1 MENEVKLVAGAMVTL
16 SLATAAMIVV
26 PFLQLKDEPA
36 PPALKPYT
44 SQELRGRAVY
54 IANGCIA
61 CHTQQPSTTG
71 AGIADAQRGWG
82 RASVAADYHYDQ
94 PPLLGT
100 MRTGPD
106 LFNIGVRQPSADWHL
121 GHLFQPRAYV
131 PGSNMP
137 AYRFLF
143 EIKNEQ
149 TLAKG
154 ERVVTLPPGTVG
166 FTDVVVARPEALDLV
181 AYLQSLQRV
190 YPVLTPAQA
199 EAATER
205 LPAARQGSAL
215 PGDTTATDSTDV
227 PPGPRDAAAPA
238 NP

>member
-1 MENEVKLVAGAMVTL
+1 MENELKLVSGAMVTL
-16 SLATAAMIVV
+16 SLATAAMIIV

-54 IANGCIA
+54 MANGCIA

-71 AGIADAQRGWG
+71 AGIADARRGWG
-82 RASVAADYHYDQ
+82 RASVAGDYHYDE

-131 PGSNMP
+131 AGSVMP

-143 EIKNEQ
+143 EV
-149 TLAKG
+149 KG
-154 ERVVTLPPGTVG
+154 EGSPAKTERLVALPRGTVPLG
-166 FTDVVVARPEALDLV
+166 KVLIARPEALDLV
-181 AYLQSLQRV
+181 AYLQSLKRE
-190 YPVLTPAQA
+190 YPVLTPAQVETVTRMLPTSRKA
-199 EAATER
+199 DA
-205 LPAARQGSAL
+205 PAAAASA
-215 PGDTTATDSTDV
+215 PEEPAGKN
-227 PPGPRDAAAPA
+227 DAAAPA
-238 NP
+238 KP

>member
-1 MENEVKLVAGAMVTL
+1 MENEIKLVGGAMVTL

-26 PFLQLKDEPA
+26 PFMQLKDEPA

-54 IANGCIA
+54 MANGCIA
-61 CHTQQPSTTG
+61 CHTQQPSSTG
-71 AGIADAQRGWG
+71 AGIADASRGWG
-82 RASVAADYHYDQ
+82 RASVAGDYHYDD

-121 GHLFQPRAYV
+121 GHLYQPRAYV
-131 PGSNMP
+131 AGSTMP

-143 EIKNEQ
+143 DLKDE
-149 TLAKG
+149 ADVVKG
-154 ERVVTLPPGTVG
+154 ERAVVLPPGTVPAG
-166 FTDVVVARPEALDLV
+166 KVIVAKPEALDLV
-181 AYLQSLQRV
+181 GYLQSLKRE

-199 EAATER
+199 EGLKRMLPAQPEQGAPLQPTSTGKNGASNDAAT
-205 LPAARQGSAL
+205 PNAK
-215 PGDTTATDSTDV
+215 P
-227 PPGPRDAAAPA
+227 
-238 NP
+238 

>member
-1 MENEVKLVAGAMVTL
+1 MENELKLIVGSMVTL

-36 PPALKPYT
+36 PEGLKPYT

-54 IANGCIA
+54 RANACIA

-71 AGIADAQRGWG
+71 AGVADASRGWG
-82 RASVAADYHYDQ
+82 RASVAGDYHYDD

-106 LFNIGVRQPSADWHL
+106 LFNIGVRQPSEDWHL
-121 GHLFQPRAYV
+121 GHLYDPRAYT

-143 EIKNEQ
+143 EAKDKEQ
-149 TLAKG
+149 VAPG
-154 ERVVTLPPGTVG
+154 ERVVNLPPDVG
-166 FTDVVVARPEALDLV
+166 PQGEVVVARPEALDLV
-181 AYLQSLQRV
+181 AYLQSLKRT
-190 YPVLTPAQA
+190 YPVITLEQK
-199 EAATER
+199 ER
-205 LPAARQGSAL
+205 MQ
-215 PGDTTATDSTDV
+215 
-227 PPGPRDAAAPA
+227 
-238 NP
+238 

>member
-1 MENEVKLVAGAMVTL
+1 MENELKLISGAMVTL
-16 SLATAAMIVV
+16 SLATAAMVVV
-26 PFLQLKDEPA
+26 PFMQLKHVPA
-36 PPALKPYT
+36 PEALKPYT
-44 SQELRGRAVY
+44 SEQMRGRQVY

-61 CHTQQPSTTG
+61 CHTQQPSVTG
-71 AGIADAQRGWG
+71 AGRADAQRGWG

-106 LFNIGVRQPSADWHL
+106 LFNIGARQPSADWHL

-143 EIKNEQ
+143 EIKDSAAV
-149 TLAKG
+149 AKG
-154 ERVVTLPPGTVG
+154 ERVVTLPPGTIDYG
-166 FTDVVVARPEALDLV
+166 KVVVAKPEALDLV
-181 AYLQSLQRV
+181 AYLQGMNHT
-190 YPVLTPAQA
+190 YPALTLEQA
-199 EAATER
+199 ENLTR
-205 LPAARQGSAL
+205 
-215 PGDTTATDSTDV
+215 
-227 PPGPRDAAAPA
+227 AAASADTAASADAYGAGKDAQTTDQAGAGNAAKA

>member
-1 MENEVKLVAGAMVTL
+1 MENELKLVSGAMITL

-36 PPALKPYT
+36 PTALKLYT

-54 IANGCIA
+54 MANGCIA

-71 AGIADAQRGWG
+71 AGIADARRGWG
-82 RASVAADYHYDQ
+82 RASVAGDYHYDE

-131 PGSNMP
+131 PGSIMP

-143 EIKNEQ
+143 EVKDEG
-149 TLAKG
+149 TAAKG
-154 ERVVTLPPGTVG
+154 ERLVTLPPGTVPLG
-166 FTDVVVARPEALDLV
+166 KTVVATPEAIDLV
-181 AYLQSLQRV
+181 AYLQSLKHE
-190 YPVLTPAQA
+190 YAVLTPAQA
-199 EAATER
+199 EAVTR
-205 LPAARQGSAL
+205 MLPARRAIE
-215 PGDTTATDSTDV
+215 
-227 PPGPRDAAAPA
+227 PPAAPA
-238 NP
+238 LSPQDATGKSNAATSAKP

>member
-1 MENEVKLVAGAMVTL
+1 MENELKLVSGAMVTL
-16 SLATAAMIVV
+16 SLATAAMVVV

-54 IANGCIA
+54 MGNGCIA

-71 AGIADAQRGWG
+71 AGVADAQRGWG
-82 RASVAADYHYDQ
+82 RASVAGDYFYDK

-121 GHLFQPRAYV
+121 GHLYQPRAYV

-143 EIKNEQ
+143 E
-149 TLAKG
+149 AKLQADVAKD
-154 ERVVTLPPGTVG
+154 ERVVLLPPGTAPVG
-166 FTDVVVARPEALDLV
+166 KVVVARPEALDLV
-181 AYLQSLQRV
+181 AYLQGLKREF
-190 YPVLTPAQA
+190 PVLTPAQA
-199 EAATER
+199 DAAER
-205 LPAARQGSAL
+205 AMPPGRARFTRAAS
-215 PGDTTATDSTDV
+215 ATDEPIEKSN
-227 PPGPRDAAAPA
+227 DAAAP
-238 NP
+238 PKP

>member
-1 MENEVKLVAGAMVTL
+1 MENELKLVSGAMVTL

-26 PFLQLKDEPA
+26 PFMQLKDAPA
-36 PPALKPYT
+36 PQALKPYT
-44 SQELRGRAVY
+44 SQELRGRSVY
-54 IANGCIA
+54 MANGCIA

-71 AGIADAQRGWG
+71 AGIADARRGWG
-82 RASVAADYHYDQ
+82 RASVAGDYHYDQ

-131 PGSNMP
+131 PGSIMP

-143 EIKNEQ
+143 EIKDEGSA
-149 TLAKG
+149 AKG
-154 ERVVTLPPGTVG
+154 ERTVALPPGAVPPGKT
-166 FTDVVVARPEALDLV
+166 VVATPEAQDLV
-181 AYLQSLQRV
+181 AYLQSLQHE

-199 EAATER
+199 EAVTR
-205 LPAARQGSAL
+205 LLPAGRAL
-215 PGDTTATDSTDV
+215 P
-227 PPGPRDAAAPA
+227 PAAAPGA
-238 NP
+238 PASSPEAATGTHDATAPTNP

>member
-54 IANGCIA
+54 MANGCIA

-82 RASVAADYHYDQ
+82 RASMATDYHYDQ

-106 LFNIGVRQPSADWHL
+106 LFNIGVRQPSADWQL
-121 GHLFQPRAYV
+121 GHLFQPRGYV
-131 PGSNMP
+131 KESTMP
-137 AYRFLF
+137 SFPFLF
-143 EIKNEQ
+143 DVKDKADKDE
-149 TLAKG
+149 
-154 ERVVTLPPGTVG
+154 VVVHLPPDVQPQGK
-166 FTDVVVARPEALDLV
+166 VVVAKPEVLDLV
-181 AYLQSLQRV
+181 KYLQSLKRN
-190 YPVLTPAQA
+190 YPVL
-199 EAATER
+199 
-205 LPAARQGSAL
+205 
-215 PGDTTATDSTDV
+215 
-227 PPGPRDAAAPA
+227 PPEPK
-238 NP
+238 

>member
-1 MENEVKLVAGAMVTL
+1 MENELKLVCGAMITL

-36 PPALKPYT
+36 PPALQPYT

-61 CHTQQPSTTG
+61 CHTQQPSATG
-71 AGIADAQRGWG
+71 AGIADARRGWG
-82 RASVAADYHYDQ
+82 RASVAGDYHYDE

-131 PGSNMP
+131 HGSVMP
-137 AYRFLF
+137 AFPFLF
-143 EIKNEQ
+143 EVKPQ
-149 TLAKG
+149 ATVAAG
-154 ERVVTLPPGTVG
+154 ERSVPVPPGTVAPAQA
-166 FTDVVVARPEALDLV
+166 VVARPEALDLV
-181 AYLQSLQRV
+181 AYLQSLKRE
-190 YPVLTPAQA
+190 YPVLAPARTV
-199 EAATER
+199 AATG
-205 LPAARQGSAL
+205 AN
-215 PGDTTATDSTDV
+215 
-227 PPGPRDAAAPA
+227 DAASTARP
-238 NP
+238 PQ

>member
-1 MENEVKLVAGAMVTL
+1 MENELKLVSGAMVAL
-16 SLATAAMIVV
+16 SLATAAMIIV

-36 PPALKPYT
+36 PSPLKPYT

-54 IANGCIA
+54 MANGCIA

-71 AGIADAQRGWG
+71 AGIGDARRGWG
-82 RASVAADYHYDQ
+82 RASVAGDYHYDE

-131 PGSNMP
+131 PGSIMP

-143 EIKNEQ
+143 EIKDEGSE
-149 TLAKG
+149 AKA
-154 ERVVTLPPGTVG
+154 ERVVALPPGTAPLG
-166 FTDVVVARPEALDLV
+166 KVVVATPEALDLV
-181 AYLQSLQRV
+181 AYLQGLKHE

-199 EAATER
+199 EAVTRLLPAGRKAPQPATEAFT
-205 LPAARQGSAL
+205 PEKPSGNS
-215 PGDTTATDSTDV
+215 
-227 PPGPRDAAAPA
+227 DAAARTKP
-238 NP
+238 